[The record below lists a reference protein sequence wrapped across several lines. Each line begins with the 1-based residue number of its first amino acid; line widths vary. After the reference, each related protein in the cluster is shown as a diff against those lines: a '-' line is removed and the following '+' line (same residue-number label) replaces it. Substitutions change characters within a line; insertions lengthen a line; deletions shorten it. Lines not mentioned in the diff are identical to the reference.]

1 MNLKTESGG
10 ILVWYENLGWQ
21 KHLISDQYLF
31 STGQEVADIH
41 DEGRCDIVSITRSG
55 LIWFRN
61 PHWQTYKIE
70 NITLHDIELN
80 DFE

>member
-1 MNLKTESGG
+1 
-10 ILVWYENLGWQ
+10 
-21 KHLISDQYLF
+21 
-31 STGQEVADIH
+31 
-41 DEGRCDIVSITRSG
+41 

-80 DFE
+80 DFEWWQRLTFLSKGLAIAVETFYHIYTLWEGPENFRHGCRWKNRCQIQLILV